1 MFCHGMKR
9 RNEHSDHHGPSCY
22 PRLCLFIAMLVLS
35 LLFAP
40 PAVFSAPQAQWNDPH
55 DYYRARQENTYK
67 LLLNVEKYHMSQ
79 GVDKLR
85 AGRMRYAYGDFDFIL
100 RYYPNHPRAL
110 LLMGNL
116 SLITHNP
123 EQADRYFKKALSLF
137 PDHAETYAIY
147 GIFLQKQGKLKQ
159 AIMQYQRA
167 LKMNPDSSETHYN
180 LGLAFFQLKDF
191 QSAKAHAETAY
202 RLGFPL
208 PGLRNKLIS
217 AGIWKAPKKTSSK

>member
-9 RNEHSDHHGPSCY
+9 HRKHSAHHNQWCY
-22 PRLCLFIAMLVLS
+22 TGFLRIIAIFILLLLS
-35 LLFAP
+35 AP
-40 PAVFSAPQAQWNDPH
+40 PVVFSAPQTQWNDPH

-67 LLLNVEKYHMSQ
+67 LLLNVEKYHMNQ

-85 AGRMRYAYGDFDFIL
+85 AGRIRYAYGDFDFIL

-116 SLITHNP
+116 SLITHNSQ
-123 EQADRYFKKALSLF
+123 QADRYFRKALSLF

-159 AIMQYQRA
+159 AVMQYQRA

-191 QSAKAHAETAY
+191 QSAKAQAEKAY

-208 PGLRNKLIS
+208 PGLRNKLIN
-217 AGIWKAPKKTSSK
+217 AGIWKAPKKPSSK